1 MRKKAL
7 FIMFEIIDLI
17 KISKETQ
24 KMLQRSFGGAD
35 IVVARNHVFLNI
47 YFVPN
52 VKNNILSLNQ
62 LFRKDYD
69 IGMKDMTIQFVTS
82 IKY

>member
-24 KMLQRSFGGAD
+24 KMLQRAFGGAD

-69 IGMKDMTIQFVTS
+69 IGTIQFVTS